1 MPKLSR
7 RKRQLKEI
15 YYRRQDEEDGSGNDE
30 PEEQKPS
37 SARSAAGGTNSSSS
51 KPRKNNSTQS
61 LAKED
66 DKVWVQCNTCDKWRA
81 LPHDVDPNSLPDIW
95 VCSLNT
101 YDSTRNNCDAPEEN
115 FKDHEEDEQ
124 LQAFFKLWLKKL
136 KNADRAENCLPSSA
150 VTRGRKRKLDTEWI
164 QCSSPS
170 CGKWRAVSRGIETST
185 LLRRMNKGRHF
196 GGEGVW
202 YCSMNTWDDTTASC
216 AAPQEP
222 LWNCRWNLSN
232 IQS

>member
-15 YYRRQDEEDGSGNDE
+15 YYRRQDEEDGSGNE
-30 PEEQKPS
+30 EQEEQKPS
-37 SARSAAGGTNSSSS
+37 RPSTGGASGSNA
-51 KPRKNNSTQS
+51 KPRKSTSTQS
-61 LAKED
+61 LTKPED

-101 YDSTRNNCDAPEEN
+101 YDSVRNNCEAPEEN

-124 LQAFFKLWLKKL
+124 LQSFFKLWLKKL

-170 CGKWRAVSRGIETST
+170 CGKWRAVSRGIETSI

-196 GGEGVW
+196 GGQGVW

-222 LWNCRWNLSN
+222 LWNCRWNLNN